1 MADHVGHWTAMSDN
15 GKVPIADLVENYGG
29 ANDGFVLVPNSV
41 CHLSTGLNNP
51 VSPFARNGRWATVF
65 GGVVAHK
72 NCVFENSGN
81 PFFSVPNRRCM
92 TRPRYFLF

>member
-29 ANDGFVLVPNSV
+29 ANDGFVSVPNSV

-51 VSPFARNGRWATVF
+51 VSPFARNCPKWPL
-65 GGVVAHK
+65 
-72 NCVFENSGN
+72 GN
-81 PFFSVPNRRCM
+81 RIWWRSCP
-92 TRPRYFLF
+92 